1 MKFLKKFAYM
11 LTLTGLVFGL
21 GACSN
26 DDVDYEPAAPVEGAQ
41 VYFSNEASTSIS
53 ATVETTSFEV
63 VVMRGNADEAITVPI
78 KATITAK
85 NVDEEAEP
93 IDYASLFTIPQN
105 VSFGA
110 GKETTKISVGIDREN
125 LEDGQTY
132 NITLSLND
140 ASVIT
145 PYGNSSIT
153 YTLVVPQPLVLL
165 GTGLYR
171 DDLVAS
177 IFNIGGFPEY
187 EVEIYENLKTP
198 GFIYLKNPYGEAF
211 PVNASNFHPYEED
224 VYFAID
230 ISNPDAVVIPE
241 QPLGLSVDN
250 YGDIWVRMY
259 LDNVGTYKDGIISFG
274 PETMEQAMT
283 LYQGGSY
290 DYLWGCANGMSR
302 LVMPGVVLTDFS
314 LELAYGGFRVAEDNE
329 TIYPIA
335 RAAYGADVAE
345 IQYAFVAGDITK
357 DAEALNAAL
366 NGIEDGSVVSNKV
379 AVTIAGEDE
388 ETGEPILEMTL
399 ESVEGVEPGVLTVIA
414 IPYSADGEAQ
424 YGDLAF
430 TSFYVQGVGA
440 GELPEVEFALYTMS
454 LEDLKEA
461 TGDADYIDY
470 YIANGY
476 NSSNTVGV
484 IFEGVDIKS
493 IRPVI
498 FASEEI
504 DMVIEQ
510 FGSIEDYII
519 EYDAYLEANGEDLD
533 YDLTYVTEYGF
544 DYTLMGGN
552 LAPESNYTMFA
563 LVANTFGNEQLFS
576 SSFTTEAEDYLSKK
590 GGANLRPAV
599 MKEIS
604 LHKEFSSINAISVV
618 SIK

>member
-26 DDVDYEPAAPVEGAQ
+26 DDVEYEPAAPVEGAQ

-78 KATITAK
+78 KANISAK

-283 LYQGGSY
+283 SYQGGSY

-379 AVTIAGEDE
+379 PVTIAGEDE

-440 GELPEVEFALYTMS
+440 TEAPEVDLELAWMPFSVGMPDYASSYPDHSTWYCEMYGSEIKSMMYYINATAAIDGVLAQGAT
-454 LEDLKEA
+454 LEDIIAAYGKEFDPSYINA
-461 TGDADYIDY
+461 DGWDYIFFTEMPAETSFTLIIWAENTY
-470 YIANGY
+470 G
-476 NSSNTVGV
+476 NTVTLT
-484 IFEGVDIKS
+484 
-493 IRPVI
+493 
-498 FASEEI
+498 AS
-504 DMVIEQ
+504 
-510 FGSIEDYII
+510 G
-519 EYDAYLEANGEDLD
+519 ATAA
-533 YDLTYVTEYGF
+533 
-544 DYTLMGGN
+544 
-552 LAPESNYTMFA
+552 APSA
-563 LVANTFGNEQLFS
+563 
-576 SSFTTEAEDYLSKK
+576 KK
-590 GGANLRPAV
+590 GNAKLSWDHINGRQIAFNPN
-599 MKEIS
+599 KGIS
-604 LHKEFSSINAISVV
+604 FST
-618 SIK
+618 IK